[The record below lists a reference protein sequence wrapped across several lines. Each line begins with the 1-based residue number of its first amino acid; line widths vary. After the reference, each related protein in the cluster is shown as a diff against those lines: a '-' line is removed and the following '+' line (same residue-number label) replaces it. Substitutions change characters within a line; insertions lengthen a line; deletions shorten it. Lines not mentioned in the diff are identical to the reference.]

1 MDISLIPTSII
12 LRLIPASTIFRSYS
26 YFKFILGLIPT
37 SIILGLIPA
46 STIFRSY
53 SYFNIR
59 PYSYLKLGLIPHP
72 RCKYLEY

>member
-12 LRLIPASTIFRSYS
+12 FGLIPASTIFRSYS

-46 STIFRSY
+46 ST
-53 SYFNIR
+53 N
-59 PYSYLKLGLIPHP
+59 LGLIPTSVLGFIP
-72 RCKYLEY
+72 T